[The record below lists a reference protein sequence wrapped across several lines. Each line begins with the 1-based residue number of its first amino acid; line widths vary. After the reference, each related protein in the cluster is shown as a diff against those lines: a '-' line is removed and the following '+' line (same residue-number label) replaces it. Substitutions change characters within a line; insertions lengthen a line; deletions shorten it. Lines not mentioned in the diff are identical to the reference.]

1 MAFADSQSDQ
11 QTVLCGGNRRLISDI
26 LEIVLPFSIY
36 LLLHRFPNCFAI
48 SLDSI
53 EMGLENLR

>member
-26 LEIVLPFSIY
+26 LEVVLPFSIY
-36 LLLHRFPNCFAI
+36 LRFAI